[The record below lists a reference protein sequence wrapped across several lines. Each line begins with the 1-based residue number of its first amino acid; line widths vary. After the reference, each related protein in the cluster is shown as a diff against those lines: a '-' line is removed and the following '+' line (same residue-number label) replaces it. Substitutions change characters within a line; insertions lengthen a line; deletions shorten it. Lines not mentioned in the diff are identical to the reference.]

1 MLENIWG
8 GLLINYHYLVNHV
21 LQVMFGLFILF
32 IIALFRV
39 LEKIRFQQKQ
49 AYAQLLEQQ
58 QQIENIRYRLNRLSC
73 VCRENRDKQR
83 FISSQLNKIDDSIYE
98 FEEQISSLKGC
109 LRQQPVMEYFEP
121 KAMRLEEAEL

>member
-8 GLLINYHYLVNHV
+8 GLLINYHYLVNHF